1 MISKLKGSKKLDELI
16 KHNKADASIYNTL
29 KENEEA
35 YKDAK
40 KKIKMANKNLENLE
54 KNITSKRKERFHIAF
69 YNIKAQSQLF
79 KEIGELKKQ
88 HKQVIS
94 ELNQLEDVCN
104 EKEELN
110 SKIEKDIED
119 QYIVYQQNEI
129 FIRAVEKIEK
139 KRIDLSGE
147 FYKRYFK
154 HVNNYLNTVYS
165 IEKETKLKEPNP
177 VDLATLLGALKK
189 DEEINRNKEKVG
201 IKKAAAKKTTTKKV
215 EEKETEQNKTVAK
228 KTAKKVA
235 EVKKAEQKK
244 AAAKKTTKKVAEVKK
259 ADPKKSTTRK
269 VEAKKTETKKTTA
282 KKEPTAKTKTT
293 KGTKKVIVL
302 NSAEQKDEIKKTTKK
317 RATKKEVV
325 NQ

>member
-40 KKIKMANKNLENLE
+40 KKIKIANKNLENLE

-69 YNIKAQSQLF
+69 YNVKAQSQLF

-119 QYIVYQQNEI
+119 QYVVYQQNEI

-154 HVNNYLNTVYS
+154 HVNHYLNTVYS

-177 VDLATLLGALKK
+177 LDLATLLGVLKK
-189 DEEINRNKEKVG
+189 DEEINRNKEK
-201 IKKAAAKKTTTKKV
+201 ATAKKTTTKKSEV
-215 EEKETEQNKTVAK
+215 KKTEPKKTTAK
-228 KTAKKVA
+228 KTTKKAA
-235 EVKKAEQKK
+235 EVKKAEP
-244 AAAKKTTKKVAEVKK
+244 KKTTK
-259 ADPKKSTTRK
+259 K
-269 VEAKKTETKKTTA
+269 VEAKKTESKKVTA
-282 KKEPTAKTKTT
+282 KKEPTTKAARS
-293 KGTKKVIVL
+293 TKKVIVL
-302 NSAEQKDEIKKTTKK
+302 NSVEQKDETKK
-317 RATKKEVV
+317 ATKKKATKKEVV